1 MSGFQEETDAFL
13 RQLRAGNGRSDVTV
27 ADYRESLSIAAEIF
41 TQMGLSSFFSVRP
54 DDARLLILK
63 LGSSGSGHAAATV
76 RSRVSALR
84 SLYSFAIG
92 KGLIASDPT
101 EGIRLPRIP
110 KRIPHTLTPDEMNSL
125 LDYGDPSDLNPADL
139 RDRAAF
145 ELFYSSG
152 LRLSELAGLN
162 LPDIDLRGL
171 SVRVIGKG
179 NKERIVP
186 VTKTAREAIED
197 YLPLREKILAERGCP
212 EETALF
218 VSRLGRR
225 ISTREIEKRLKLL
238 AERQG
243 MDHPVH
249 PHMLRHSFATHML
262 QSSGNIRAVQELL
275 GHENLST
282 TQIYTD
288 TDLSYIMRVY
298 DSAHPHAR
306 KKPGDDA

>member
-13 RQLRAGNGRSDVTV
+13 RQLSAGNGRSDVTV

-41 TQMGLSSFFSVRP
+41 TQMGLSSFLSVRP

-84 SLYSFAIG
+84 SLYSWAVG

-101 EGIRLPRIP
+101 EGIRLPKIP

-125 LDYGDPSDLNPADL
+125 LDYGDPADLNPADL

-152 LRLSELAGLN
+152 LRLSELAGLS
-162 LPDIDLRGL
+162 LADIDLRGL

-197 YLPLREKILAERGCP
+197 YLPLREKIL
-212 EETALF
+212 
-218 VSRLGRR
+218 
-225 ISTREIEKRLKLL
+225 
-238 AERQG
+238 
-243 MDHPVH
+243 
-249 PHMLRHSFATHML
+249 
-262 QSSGNIRAVQELL
+262 
-275 GHENLST
+275 
-282 TQIYTD
+282 
-288 TDLSYIMRVY
+288 
-298 DSAHPHAR
+298 
-306 KKPGDDA
+306 